1 MDSYEGVVMSNK
13 WVGSQ
18 RKSNE
23 EGKERKKWNEY
34 NTIWLETNFFYPQ
47 IIMKSRWQD
56 LNLSDLTSESM
67 VIMGRN

>member
-23 EGKERKKWNEY
+23 EGKEKKKWNEY

>member
-1 MDSYEGVVMSNK
+1 MDWYEGVVMSNK

-23 EGKERKKWNEY
+23 EGKEKKKWNEY